1 MIQEENMRQTIRH
14 LFLSFISLVFLASC
28 SQSEYRQSIPR
39 ECSALASFDVSQL
52 SGTNNKLLL
61 KTLLHINNAD
71 ESGIDLTQKIYLF
84 ESPDGNIGICARI
97 SNVDKWEK
105 ILSKSGIVSKTFRD
119 AHFAQVNTS
128 WIAGYTDNSL
138 LLMGPITPANQPE
151 IRNKMAEYLQQKEDN
166 SVLVSPIYAKLDSIN
181 SPMAMVAQVQALPE
195 QLTTLM
201 TIGSPKD
208 ADGTDVLLSANMH
221 VDHHC
226 LLVNGKLF
234 SFNQT
239 INNELKKSMEV
250 YRPIKGDYLPSMSRK
265 ALLGIFVNVNG
276 KSYLPL
282 LQNSKGLQA
291 ILVGI
296 NQAIDFD
303 NIVKSVD
310 GDMAIVIPS
319 FNTNQV
325 QMSMA
330 AKLAHTHWLKDVNY
344 WKQSVPKGGRLTN
357 WGKNAFS
364 YADGKQAFYFGVTD
378 DKQFYSGNS
387 REAAL
392 ASIHPAP
399 DAISQDVQTQLKGEK
414 MAMVINLQNVENKTV
429 NMFSSLLKPVFGDIN
444 TVVYKLK

>member
-1 MIQEENMRQTIRH
+1 
-14 LFLSFISLVFLASC
+14 
-28 SQSEYRQSIPR
+28 
-39 ECSALASFDVSQL
+39 
-52 SGTNNKLLL
+52 
-61 KTLLHINNAD
+61 
-71 ESGIDLTQKIYLF
+71 
-84 ESPDGNIGICARI
+84 
-97 SNVDKWEK
+97 
-105 ILSKSGIVSKTFRD
+105 
-119 AHFAQVNTS
+119 
-128 WIAGYTDNSL
+128 
-138 LLMGPITPANQPE
+138 
-151 IRNKMAEYLQQKEDN
+151 
-166 SVLVSPIYAKLDSIN
+166 VLVSPIYAKLDSIN

-208 ADGTDVLLSANMH
+208 ADGTDVLLSADMH

-344 WKQSVPKGGRLTN
+344 WKQSIPKGGRLTN